1 LAARRGQGDGVAE
14 KKVRAIEIAPDEVD
28 VVALFLA
35 LQTQWRLHAMTGAAT
50 GLIYEAVPP
59 TASMSGIETTPQ
71 LFADLR
77 TMESAALKE
86 WARKR

>member
-1 LAARRGQGDGVAE
+1 MAE
-14 KKVRAIEIAPDEVD
+14 NKVRKIEIAPDEVN

-35 LQTQWRLHAMTGAAT
+35 LHTQWRLHAITGAAT

-59 TASMSGIETTPQ
+59 TASMSGIEMTPP
-71 LFADLR
+71 LFADLQ

>member
-1 LAARRGQGDGVAE
+1 MRT
-14 KKVRAIEIAPDEVD
+14 IEIAPDEVD

-35 LQTQWRLHAMTGAAT
+35 LRTQWRLHAMTGAAT
-50 GLIYEAVPP
+50 GLIYEALPH
-59 TASMSGIETTPQ
+59 TASMSGIEMSPT
-71 LFADLR
+71 LFADLQ